1 MGLQKKSQQ
10 TNALYLFQGKI
21 IKGATQEQST
31 FEKNGKYY
39 EDFNSIVGRL
49 TDFKVVDG
57 YNGDKEVA
65 LTIDCTGEIYTMY
78 FGVRSGY
85 FKSFARSIENADL
98 LKELEL
104 FPTHKEENGVK
115 KSSLIM
121 KQNDEWI
128 KRVYTVSNMNG
139 MPPAVPVEVN
149 DKIEYDYTDQNKFLI
164 EKIIAKFGAEKL
176 PF

>member
-1 MGLQKKSQQ
+1 MGLNKSQK
-10 TNALYLFQGKI
+10 TNALYLLQGRI
-21 IKGATQEQST
+21 IKGATKEQST
-31 FEKNGKYY
+31 FEKNNKYY
-39 EDFNSIVGRL
+39 EEFNSISGRL

-57 YNGDKEVA
+57 YTGDKEVA
-65 LTIDCTGEIYTMY
+65 LTIDCTGEMYTMY
-78 FGVRSGY
+78 FGVNSGY

-104 FPTHKEENGVK
+104 FPTHKEENGIK

-128 KRVYTVSNMNG
+128 KRVYTVANMG
-139 MPPAVPVEVN
+139 DMPPAVPVEVN
-149 DKIEYDYTDQNKFLI
+149 DKIEYDYTAQNKFLI
-164 EKIIAKFGAEKL
+164 DKIIAKFEHSKL